1 MSISTEELKL
11 IKALEVKGSSAAQ
24 TSRIIDFLIVPVV
37 VLAVIAAVHIH
48 IMLTVGDWDF
58 WVDWKDRLYWITLS
72 PVLLVV
78 IPAGLSYVFWERFRL
93 PIAGTLCAICLL
105 IGEWANRYFGFHLWS
120 YFPFSMVWPAIAIP
134 GLMAMDLVLMLTR
147 NIVITSIFG
156 GGAVAMLFAAG
167 NWPLL
172 APYRVPVEHM
182 GQLLTMADMIG
193 YTYIRTATP
202 EYLRMVE
209 RGTLRTFGGEST
221 IVSSFFSA
229 LLSMV
234 MFYIWWFIGK
244 KLTELGYM
252 RNQLK
257 KYMGFGNEEPEASK

>member
-1 MSISTEELKL
+1 MSIGTSELKL
-11 IKALEVKGSSAAQ
+11 LKALDRPGSSARR
-24 TSRIIDFLIVPVV
+24 TSRVLDFLIIPVV
-37 VLAVIAAVHIH
+37 VCAVIAATHIH

-58 WVDWKDRLYWITLS
+58 WVDWKDRLYWITLT
-72 PVLLVV
+72 PVLLVI

-93 PIAGTLCAICLL
+93 PIAGTLCAVCLL
-105 IGEWANRYFGFHLWS
+105 LGEWANRYFGFHLWS

-134 GLMAMDLVLMLTR
+134 GLMVMDLVLMLTR

-172 APYRVPVEHM
+172 APFRVPVEHL
-182 GQLLTMADMIG
+182 GQLVSMADFIG

-221 IVSSFFSA
+221 AVSSFFA
-229 LLSMV
+229 AFLCMI
-234 MFYIWWFIGK
+234 MYYIWWSIGK
-244 KLTELGYM
+244 KLAGLGYM
-252 RNQLK
+252 PNQLK
-257 KYMGFGNEEPEASK
+257 QFMGYKKDEMEVK